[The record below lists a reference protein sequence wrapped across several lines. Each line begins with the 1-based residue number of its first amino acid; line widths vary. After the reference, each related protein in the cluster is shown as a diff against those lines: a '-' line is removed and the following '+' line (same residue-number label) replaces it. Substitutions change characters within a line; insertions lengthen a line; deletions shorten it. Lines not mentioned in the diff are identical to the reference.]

1 MGKKAR
7 TARSSS
13 AAITDAEVPVVGMRE
28 PCPCGSG
35 KRYKACHGKAASAP
49 AAVVTRPFEGFASEC
64 DIVALRELVP
74 SATAPLTLTD
84 GSGRDVL
91 LCSVLPLAWPAIVR
105 KDGTVLLGLQVNT
118 GTGDASR
125 DAGSAL
131 ARALET
137 EPGNPVPPAR
147 DSSDAPRLQD
157 LVKIDVPLQIS
168 VHEGFDFWIDVDEI
182 DGAQADDVQASLE
195 RANAYAH
202 PTSRLTS
209 VEAAY
214 WTHLGDKEFLRW
226 VMPHDED
233 ALLNALARMQ
243 VQGTSAIVD
252 GAKLIGMFRAFG
264 IVAPVWELPDGTGA
278 AALEV
283 PVAAF
288 RKALDAVLKD
298 SAPLSNEERRARGVL
313 QARQVTL
320 R

>member
-7 TARSSS
+7 AAHSSTAVV
-13 AAITDAEVPVVGMRE
+13 DGEVPVVGLRE

-35 KRYKACHGKAASAP
+35 KRYKACHGRAAAAP
-49 AAVVTRPFEGFASEC
+49 ATVVARPFEGFASEC

-74 SATAPLTLTD
+74 SATAPLTLAD
-84 GSGRDVL
+84 GSGRAVL
-91 LCSVLPLAWPAIVR
+91 LCTVLPLAWPAIVR
-105 KDGTVLLGLQVNT
+105 ADGTVLLGLQVNT

-147 DSSDAPRLQD
+147 DVSDAPRLQD
-157 LVKIDVPLQIS
+157 LVKADVPLDIS
-168 VHEGFDFWIDVDEI
+168 VHDGFDFWIDAAE
-182 DGAQADDVQASLE
+182 QTDDVQASLE

-214 WTHLGDKEFLRW
+214 WTHMGDKEFLRW

-243 VQGTSAIVD
+243 VQGTSAVID
-252 GAKLIGMFRAFG
+252 GAKVIGMFRAFG
-264 IVAPVWELPDGTGA
+264 LVAPVWELPDGTGA
-278 AALEV
+278 AALEA
-283 PVAAF
+283 PAAAF

-298 SAPLSNEERRARGVL
+298 TAPLSNEERRARGVL

>member
-7 TARSSS
+7 AAHSS
-13 AAITDAEVPVVGMRE
+13 AVAVVDGEVPVVGLRE

-35 KRYKACHGKAASAP
+35 KRYKACHGKAASAS
-49 AAVVTRPFEGFASEC
+49 AAVVARPFEGFASEC

-74 SATAPLTLTD
+74 SATAPLTLAD
-84 GSGRDVL
+84 GSGREVL

-105 KDGTVLLGLQVNT
+105 ADGTVLLGLQVNT

-147 DSSDAPRLQD
+147 DVTDAPRLQD
-157 LVKIDVPLQIS
+157 LVKADVPLQIS
-168 VHEGFDFWIDVDEI
+168 VHEGFDFWIDAAE
-182 DGAQADDVQASLE
+182 QTDDVQASLE

-202 PTSRLTS
+202 PTTRLSS

-214 WTHLGDKEFLRW
+214 WTHMGDKEFLRW

-252 GAKLIGMFRAFG
+252 DAKLIGMFRAFG
-264 IVAPVWELPDGTGA
+264 LVAPVWELPDGTGA
-278 AALEV
+278 AALEAPAV
-283 PVAAF
+283 AF
-288 RKALDAVLKD
+288 RKALDAALKD
-298 SAPLSNEERRARGVL
+298 TAPLSNEERRARGVL